1 MKLLSQAF
9 VSSIAHAVIGL
20 SSAAEDAGKTTLQN
34 NKNNNNNLRGQQHQ
48 LAITKRNL
56 ITTTC
61 SNPASSGTLTLQ
73 DTGSYPSTSGTDCIY
88 VYWDDTKCNADS
100 KCPLFVYV
108 DGTTN
113 AQSITDRDTYYLQL
127 MADNGYVAVS
137 ADYNDVCGLLTGCS
151 YLNGCDGPD
160 GFRAKSAAIF
170 EDRTGSVINQLCNSD
185 TAPVDCSMGIA
196 SSGWSQ
202 GAHIAA
208 LAGNYNAQVTGAL
221 LFANGNFNDDIVDTS
236 VACVND
242 DQLILPKERRRSLV
256 GMCVLF
262 NMIFCLCLTS
272 HFPNH
277 TIKGELDNYF
287 GTDYAGVLAQVSP

>member
-9 VSSIAHAVIGL
+9 VSSLGYAVIGL
-20 SSAAEDAGKTTLQN
+20 SSAAEAADKTTLQN
-34 NKNNNNNLRGQQHQ
+34 INNNNNNNLRGQQNQ
-48 LAITKRNL
+48 LAFANRNL

-73 DTGSYPSTSGTDCIY
+73 DTGSYPSTSGTDCFY

-100 KCPLFVYV
+100 KCPLFV

-160 GFRAKSAAIF
+160 GFHAKSAAIF
-170 EDRTGSVINQLCNSD
+170 EDRAGSVINQLCNSD
-185 TAPVDCSMGIA
+185 TAPVDCSSIA

-262 NMIFCLCLTS
+262 DMIFCLCLT
-272 HFPNH
+272 
-277 TIKGELDNYF
+277 
-287 GTDYAGVLAQVSP
+287 

>member
-9 VSSIAHAVIGL
+9 VSSIGYAVIGL
-20 SSAAEDAGKTTLQN
+20 SSAAEAADKTLQN

-48 LAITKRNL
+48 FAIANRDL

-73 DTGSYPSTSGTDCIY
+73 ATGSYPSTLGTDCFY
-88 VYWDDTKCNADS
+88 VYWDDSKCNADS

-151 YLNGCDGPD
+151 YLNGCDGAD

-208 LAGNYNAQVTGAL
+208 LARDYNPQVTGAL
-221 LFANGNFNDDIVDTS
+221 LFANGNYNDDIVDTS

-242 DQLILPKERRRSLV
+242 DPLTLPKERRRSLV

-262 NMIFCLCLTS
+262 DMIFCLCLT
-272 HFPNH
+272 
-277 TIKGELDNYF
+277 
-287 GTDYAGVLAQVSP
+287 